1 MLQIVISQQTE
12 QLRRNGNISR
22 DTQPPKIE

>member
-12 QLRRNGNISR
+12 QPKRNGNISR
-22 DTQPPKIE
+22 DIQPSKIE